1 MTQRT
6 AALASVLALAGTSA
20 SAQVEAGT
28 TRIEDVATWTLMV
41 GNREY
46 EVQPATP
53 TYAGDTGLFHLSSA
67 YTVPRGKVSFSAFR
81 DNLDRDPKDED
92 ISIHGLSAAFGA
104 TSRVELFASFGLQNR
119 LDADALFQPGFV
131 NEYPFVST
139 PWETGVGDVRVG
151 AKLALSD
158 DRRGAPLSLALRAHA
173 KFPTADE
180 NRGLGTGKVSAG
192 GDLILSRSL
201 GRLAAIHGSVGYLA
215 HQDPE
220 GTELGNAVLWGAGFN
235 VGSSWLQA
243 QAEILGASY
252 RNAGFEQTDPLDVVV
267 GPVVI
272 LKPGIV
278 LRAALSW
285 NVRFDDRGLA
295 SSARS
300 WTGRHFSV
308 GYHPGSAAR
317 AIDVAPPPPLRPTAG
332 NRPPTVTCAPE
343 RASAV
348 PGEPV
353 SVTAAGADPDGD
365 PLIYTWVAS
374 AGTVAGTGPRV
385 TLATEG
391 LPAPSTVRLTVRASD
406 GRGGMAESG
415 CDVRIEPALQ
425 PVQEVTC
432 TSGGFPRNLARLNNV
447 DKACLDDVA
456 TRLRRDG
463 RSRVMIVGHA
473 DPAER
478 YPEVVSRRRA
488 EAAKEYLVRSGG
500 IDPSRI
506 TVRGAAATEP
516 LERGPSPSPRNRRV
530 ELVFVPAR

>member
-6 AALASVLALAGTSA
+6 AALASALILAGAPA
-20 SAQVEAGT
+20 SAQDPGT
-28 TRIEDVATWTLMV
+28 TGIEDVTTWTLMV
-41 GNREY
+41 GDREY

-104 TSRVELFASFGLQNR
+104 TSRLELFGSFGLQNR

-131 NEYPFVST
+131 NDYPFVST
-139 PWETGVGDVRVG
+139 PWETGVGDLRVG
-151 AKLALSD
+151 LKLAVSD

-180 NRGLGTGKVSAG
+180 TRGLGTGEVSAG

-201 GRLAAIHGSVGYLA
+201 GTLAAIHASVGYLA
-215 HQDPE
+215 HRDPE
-220 GTELGNAVLWGAGFN
+220 GADLGNAVLWGAGFN
-235 VGSSWLQA
+235 VGSPWLQA
-243 QAEILGASY
+243 QAEVLGASY
-252 RNAGFEQTDPLDVVV
+252 RNAGFEQTDPLDLVV

-285 NVRFDDRGLA
+285 NLRFDDRGLG
-295 SSARS
+295 STARS
-300 WTGRHFSV
+300 WTGRHFSI

-317 AIDVAPPPPLRPTAG
+317 AIDLAPPPPLPPRVG

-343 RASAV
+343 RAAAV
-348 PGEPV
+348 PGERV
-353 SVTAAGADPDGD
+353 ALTAVGADPDGD
-365 PLIYTWVAS
+365 PLTYTWVAS
-374 AGTVAGTGPRV
+374 VGTVAGTGARV
-385 TLATEG
+385 TLETEG
-391 LPAPSTVRLTVRASD
+391 LPAPSTVRVTVRALD
-406 GRGGMAESG
+406 GRGGVAESA
-415 CDVRIEPALQ
+415 CDVRLEPALQ
-425 PVQEVTC
+425 PVEEVTC
-432 TSGGFPRNLARLNNV
+432 TSGGFPRNRARLNNV

-463 RSRVMIVGHA
+463 RSRVTIVGHA
-473 DPAER
+473 DSSER
-478 YPEVVSRRRA
+478 YPEVISRQRA

-506 TVRGAAATEP
+506 TVRGAADSEP
-516 LERGPSPSPRNRRV
+516 LDRGPSPSPRNRRV